1 MRKKILTIVSI
12 LFGIGLIAF
21 FMLKNNNVPLEENLL
36 CHFDFQETLTMVHGK
51 KINIPIISTEKMKT
65 IELRIGDSVIS
76 KWMNPAM
83 IINYEFNSI
92 PYTVGMLSIVLVGID
107 KNGKEIKDE
116 RVIQILSDIIPKKW
130 AIKIIAEFPHLDSNF
145 TQGLAFSGNSFFEST
160 GDPNSTGSTLV
171 GEIDLLTGK
180 IKRRVSLDAAY
191 FGEGITVLDKKIYQ
205 ITWKNQTCFVYNEAA
220 FSKDTTFSY
229 PGEGWGIC
237 NDGKSLIMSDG
248 TERLIF
254 RNPKT
259 FEVQKTISVYTN
271 EGPISNLNELEFID
285 GLIYSNIWITNLVA
299 VIDPQN
305 GKVVAIIDASELVIK
320 GKGKGEVLNGIA
332 YNNLSKKIYMTGK
345 YWSKLFEISVVKAL
359 TKAS

>member
-1 MRKKILTIVSI
+1 MRKNILILVSI
-12 LFGIGLIAF
+12 LLGISFIVF
-21 FMLKNNNVPLEENLL
+21 FMMKENEAPLDEDLV
-36 CHFDFQETLTMVHGK
+36 CHFDFQKTLTMVHGN
-51 KINIPIISTEKMKT
+51 KINIPIVSTEKMKT

-76 KWMNPAM
+76 KWTNPAM
-83 IINYEFNSI
+83 QINYEFNSI
-92 PYTVGMLSIVLVGID
+92 PYNVGMLSMVLVGKD
-107 KNGKEIKDE
+107 VNGNEIKDE
-116 RVIQILSDIIPKKW
+116 RLVQILSDIIPKKW
-130 AIKIIAEFPHLDSNF
+130 TIKILAECPHLDSNF

-180 IKRRVSLDAAY
+180 VMRRVSLDATY
-191 FGEGITVLDKKIYQ
+191 FGEGITVMDKKIYQ

-220 FSKDTTFSY
+220 FSKDTSFSY

-248 TERLIF
+248 TERLIY

-285 GLIYSNIWITNLVA
+285 GLIYSNIWTTNLVA

-305 GKVVAIIDASELVIK
+305 GKVIAIIDASELVIK
-320 GKGKGEVLNGIA
+320 GKGNGEVLNGIA
-332 YNNLSKKIYMTGK
+332 YNSRSKKIYMTGK
-345 YWSKLFEISVVKAL
+345 YWSKLFEISVVKTLA
-359 TKAS
+359 KAS

>member
-130 AIKIIAEFPHLDSNF
+130 TIKIIAEFPHLDSNF

-259 FEVQKTISVYTN
+259 FEVQKTISAYTN

-305 GKVVAIIDASELVIK
+305 GKVIAIIDASELVIK

-345 YWSKLFEISVVKAL
+345 YWPKLFEISLVKTL

>member
-83 IINYEFNSI
+83 QINYEFNSL
-92 PYTVGMLSIVLVGID
+92 PYNVGMLSMVLVGKD
-107 KNGKEIKDE
+107 GNGKEIKDE

-130 AIKIIAEFPHLDSNF
+130 TIKIIAEFPHLDSNF

-259 FEVQKTISVYTN
+259 FEVQKTISAYTN

-305 GKVVAIIDASELVIK
+305 GKVIAIIDASELVIK

-345 YWSKLFEISVVKAL
+345 YWPKLFEISLVKTL

>member
-130 AIKIIAEFPHLDSNF
+130 TIKIIAEFPHLDSNF

>member
-130 AIKIIAEFPHLDSNF
+130 TIKIIAEFPHLDSNF

-220 FSKDTTFSY
+220 FSQDTTFSY

-259 FEVQKTISVYTN
+259 FEAQKTISVYTN

-345 YWSKLFEISVVKAL
+345 YWPKLFEISLVKTL
-359 TKAS
+359 TKAL